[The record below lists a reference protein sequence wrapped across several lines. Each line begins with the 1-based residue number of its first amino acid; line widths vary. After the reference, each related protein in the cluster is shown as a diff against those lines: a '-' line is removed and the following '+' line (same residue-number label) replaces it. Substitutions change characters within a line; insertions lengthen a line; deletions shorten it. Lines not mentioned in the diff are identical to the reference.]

1 MPNHDIIVVGA
12 SAGGVEALTYLVKN
26 LPSDLN
32 AIIFVILHV
41 PSEGTSVLPRILNRA
56 KRLPAHHPKD
66 GEVIEPGHV
75 YVAPPG
81 YHLLVKSGYVN
92 LVRGPKENN
101 HRPAIDPTFRTAA
114 RAYDG
119 RVIGVILTGALDDGT
134 AGLAAVKIRG
144 GLAVVQDPSDALYS
158 GMPSSAIENVDDI
171 DHIVPLSSIPSLLVD
186 LVNTPVETKNQQHVP
201 ELMNYESDMAEFSVT
216 RLHSDDKPGNPSGYS
231 CPDCGGNLWELQEK
245 GMFRFRCRIGHA
257 YSPETLLAKQSDA
270 LEDALWIA
278 FRALEEKAS
287 LARRMSKRMRDRNQN
302 LSAQRLEQDAF
313 DTEARA
319 EVIRSVLI
327 QNGGTQEEEIVN
339 SFNQPSNNR
348 KSTNE

>member
-12 SAGGVEALTYLVKN
+12 SAGGVEALSYLVKN

-41 PSEGTSVLPRILNRA
+41 PSNSTSVLPRILNRA
-56 KRLPAHHPKD
+56 KRLPAHHATD
-66 GEVIEPGHV
+66 GEVIEPGHI

-92 LVRGPKENN
+92 LVHGPKENN

-119 RVIGVILTGALDDGT
+119 RVIGVVLTGALDDGT

-144 GLAVVQDPSDALYS
+144 GIAVVQDPSDALYS
-158 GMPSSAIENVDDI
+158 GMPRSAIENVDDI
-171 DHIVPLSSIPSLLVD
+171 DHVAPLSSIPSLLVN
-186 LVNTPVETKNQQHVP
+186 LVNTPVATKKEQHVP

-216 RLHSDDKPGNPSGYS
+216 RLHSDDKPGIPSGYG
-231 CPDCGGNLWELQEK
+231 CPDCGGTLWELQEE
-245 GMFRFRCRIGHA
+245 GIFRFRCRTGHA
-257 YSPETLLAKQSDA
+257 YSPETLLAKQSDS

-287 LARRMSKRMRDRNQN
+287 LTRRMSKRMRERNQN
-302 LSAQRLEQDAF
+302 LSAQRLEQDAL
-313 DTEARA
+313 DTEAHA
-319 EVIRSVLI
+319 EVIRSVII
-327 QNGGTQEEEIVN
+327 QNGGAQEGVIVN
-339 SFNQPSNNR
+339 SKHQPSNNLNP
-348 KSTNE
+348 TNE